1 MHLVPP
7 IGTPYAESEARV
19 KQFVDAL
26 AKVET
31 ELNPTPTPE
40 MSKVIEGVEVVL
52 EERDPQVY
60 VEFTSEARQRFR
72 LQDVVKTWY
81 KHIGDVGD
89 FSPDFHTPTHKDL
102 ADLEVELL
110 AQDPAFLNA
119 AADAVKGQIARYP
132 GIANIA
138 DSRKPG
144 KPELRFTL
152 KPEGERLGL
161 RLKDLAE
168 QVRHAYEGEEAQRF
182 MRGRAEVKI
191 QVRHPRAE
199 RQSIDDL
206 LALPIRV
213 PNGGQAPLG
222 ALAEIGF
229 APGYGGLSR
238 ADRQGVVELH
248 VQLVDPPPQSPE
260 SISEDL
266 EANLYPD
273 LRRRFP
279 GIEISRGEA
288 AEEADEIMAGLKRN
302 TLIAL
307 AVIYALLAVSFRSY
321 AQPFLFLLAVP
332 VAWLG
337 GVLAH
342 WALGLNISFQSLVG
356 MVAASG
362 VVVNDS
368 VVLLDYIKRRAEALG
383 SRPEAIGENGGPKA
397 YGLEP
402 EAYSLDP
409 RAYSLEPRA
418 SSLIVE
424 ACTSRFRAIF
434 LVSLTNLAG
443 FFPMLFETSEQAK
456 FLIPVTVSLTA
467 GLLFGMAATLVLV
480 PACYA
485 VVEDLRSRVTGPK
498 LATALDPAVSK

>member
-1 MHLVPP
+1 
-7 IGTPYAESEARV
+7 
-19 KQFVDAL
+19 
-26 AKVET
+26 
-31 ELNPTPTPE
+31 
-40 MSKVIEGVEVVL
+40 
-52 EERDPQVY
+52 
-60 VEFTSEARQRFR
+60 
-72 LQDVVKTWY
+72 
-81 KHIGDVGD
+81 
-89 FSPDFHTPTHKDL
+89 
-102 ADLEVELL
+102 
-110 AQDPAFLNA
+110 
-119 AADAVKGQIARYP
+119 
-132 GIANIA
+132 
-138 DSRKPG
+138 
-144 KPELRFTL
+144 
-152 KPEGERLGL
+152 
-161 RLKDLAE
+161 AE

-182 MRGRAEVKI
+182 MRGRVEVKI
-191 QVRHPRAE
+191 KVRHPRAE

-206 LALPIRV
+206 LALPVRV

-238 ADRQGVVELH
+238 ADRQGVVELQ

-260 SISEDL
+260 AISQDL
-266 EANLYPD
+266 EANLFPE
-273 LRRRFP
+273 LKQRFP
-279 GIEISRGEA
+279 GIEVSRGEA
-288 AEEADEIMAGLKRN
+288 AEEADEIMEGLKRN

-368 VVLLDYIKRRAEALG
+368 VVLLDYIKRRYEAG
-383 SRPEAIGENGGPKA
+383 GWRRTRYEAGDRRPEPIGESA
-397 YGLEP
+397 ADRDLEP
-402 EAYSLDP
+402 PASSLQSP
-409 RAYSLEPRA
+409 A

-424 ACTSRFRAIF
+424 ACSSRFRPIF

-443 FFPMLFETSEQAK
+443 FCPMLFETSEQAK
-456 FLIPVTVSLTA
+456 FLVPVTVSLTA
-467 GLLFGMAATLVLV
+467 GLLFGMMATLVLV

-485 VVEDLRSRVTGPK
+485 VVEDLRRRAPYPK
-498 LATALDPAVSK
+498 LETAR